1 MTRRIGRIQRWQRAL
16 AVLLVPAC
24 LLVPTDAG
32 AGITQLT
39 LWDKSFRAELVVRV
53 TVLDPDDRLAVMQV
67 DEVIKGTYF
76 QETLKVVFR
85 MENFAREMW
94 QERIEFVEGG
104 EMILFLEHFRKRG
117 IIHKPD
123 QFALLKGTQ
132 GKVDVPPEGAD
143 AFLQA
148 VRRFAEIQTM
158 GSQLAIWRA
167 ARELLEEENPYLVE
181 AGFEQI
187 LKFRLSDEELVPVL
201 LTHLDAQA
209 VPFRQQ
215 AARALGQVFEEYR
228 YKDEVLNTED
238 HMRDLLLHKAINDQ
252 SEVVRVE
259 SIRALEAKWDEGLL
273 PSLRRI
279 AKEDPSQAV
288 RYQAE
293 RAIYAMEN
301 DGDDGESS
309 TRLN

>member
-1 MTRRIGRIQRWQRAL
+1 MTQRVGGMKRWRGAL
-16 AVLLVPAC
+16 VALLGLVC
-24 LLVPTDAG
+24 LLAPDDAR
-32 AGITQLT
+32 AGITRLT

-53 TVLDPDDRLAVMQV
+53 TVLDPDDRLAIMRV
-67 DEVIKGTYF
+67 DEVIKGTYR
-76 QETLKVVFR
+76 QELLKIVFR
-85 MENFAREMW
+85 AENFAREMW
-94 QERIEFVEGG
+94 EERVEFVQGAEL
-104 EMILFLEHFRKRG
+104 ILFLEHFRKRG
-117 IIHKPD
+117 IIQKPD

-132 GKVDVPPEGAD
+132 GKVDVPPEGSK
-143 AFLQA
+143 AFLEA
-148 VRRFAEIQTM
+148 VRRFGEIQTM
-158 GSQLAIWRA
+158 GSQLAIWKA
-167 ARELLEEENPYLVE
+167 ARELLEDENPYLVE

-187 LKFRLSDEELVPVL
+187 LKFRLADEELVPVL
-201 LTHLDAQA
+201 LGHLDAQA

-228 YKDEVLNTED
+228 YKDEVLDSED

-259 SIRALEAKWDEGLL
+259 SIRALEAKWDEALL

-279 AKEDPSQAV
+279 AEEDPSQAV

-301 DGDDGESS
+301 EDKEGEPS